1 MFYYFYNNT
10 EFVITLNGRSKDETI
25 IAQSTESASTGDK
38 SIIGVALAL
47 APKSWTKALITQEQ
61 PFVKSLYSGQL
72 KSLKE
77 KGYVR
82 VLTESE
88 YRDECKKVKLES
100 DTGILHQ
107 DTSISSVG
115 IYRKAAEHNEK
126 IRTEDHNFKVSY
138 SDLLVEDEDAEDYE
152 EQEEVEEVK
161 DNSRLVALENT
172 VKELAGVVG
181 ALAKQL
187 QKPTKKRKSKKK

>member
-1 MFYYFYNNT
+1 M
-10 EFVITLNGRSKDETI
+10 
-25 IAQSTESASTGDK
+25 
-38 SIIGVALAL
+38 ALAL

-72 KSLKE
+72 KSLKD

-82 VLTESE
+82 VLTEAE
-88 YRDECKKVKLES
+88 YRDECKKAKLES

-126 IRTEDHNFKVSY
+126 IRSEEPNFSFGG
-138 SDLLVEDEDAEDYE
+138 LLVEDEDTEDYE
-152 EQEEVEEVK
+152 EQEEVK
-161 DNSRLVALENT
+161 DDSRLVALENT

>member
-138 SDLLVEDEDAEDYE
+138 SDLLVEDAEDYE

>member
-82 VLTESE
+82 VLTEAE
-88 YRDECKKVKLES
+88 YKDECKKVKLES

-138 SDLLVEDEDAEDYE
+138 SDLLVEDAEDYE

>member
-72 KSLKE
+72 KSLKD

-82 VLTESE
+82 VLTEAE
-88 YRDECKKVKLES
+88 YRDECKKAKLES

-126 IRTEDHNFKVSY
+126 IRSEEPNFSFGG
-138 SDLLVEDEDAEDYE
+138 LLVEDEDTEDYE
-152 EQEEVEEVK
+152 EQEEQEEVK
-161 DNSRLVALENT
+161 DDSRLVALENT

>member
-38 SIIGVALAL
+38 SIIGVALVL
-47 APKSWTKALITQEQ
+47 VPKSWTKALITQEQ

-82 VLTESE
+82 VLTEAE

-126 IRTEDHNFKVSY
+126 IRIEEPNFSFGG
-138 SDLLVEDEDAEDYE
+138 LLVEDEDTEDYE
-152 EQEEVEEVK
+152 EQEEQEEVK
-161 DNSRLVALENT
+161 DDSRLVALENT
-172 VKELAGVVG
+172 VLFCFKN
-181 ALAKQL
+181 
-187 QKPTKKRKSKKK
+187 

>member
-38 SIIGVALAL
+38 SVIGVALAL

-72 KSLKE
+72 KSLQD

-82 VLTESE
+82 VLTEVE
-88 YRDECKKVKLES
+88 YKDECKKAKLES

-126 IRTEDHNFKVSY
+126 IKTEEQKFSFGG
-138 SDLLVEDEDAEDYE
+138 LLVEDDNTDYE
-152 EQEEVEEVK
+152 EQEVGEIK
-161 DNSRLVALENT
+161 DNSRLDALENT

>member
-72 KSLKE
+72 KSLKD

-82 VLTESE
+82 VLTEAE
-88 YRDECKKVKLES
+88 YRDECKKAKLES

-126 IRTEDHNFKVSY
+126 IRSEEPNFSFGG
-138 SDLLVEDEDAEDYE
+138 LLVEDEDPEDYE
-152 EQEEVEEVK
+152 EQEEVK
-161 DNSRLVALENT
+161 DDSRLVALENT

>member
-38 SIIGVALAL
+38 SIIGVALVL
-47 APKSWTKALITQEQ
+47 VPKSWTKALITQEQ

-82 VLTESE
+82 VLTEAE

-126 IRTEDHNFKVSY
+126 IRIEEPNFSFGG
-138 SDLLVEDEDAEDYE
+138 LLVEDEDTEDYE
-152 EQEEVEEVK
+152 EQEEQEEVK
-161 DNSRLVALENT
+161 DDSRLVALENT

-187 QKPTKKRKSKKK
+187 QKPTKKRKLKKK

>member
-25 IAQSTESASTGDK
+25 IAQSTESTSTGDK
-38 SIIGVALAL
+38 SVIGVALAL

-72 KSLKE
+72 KSLQD

-82 VLTESE
+82 VLTEVE
-88 YRDECKKVKLES
+88 YKDECKKAKLES

-126 IRTEDHNFKVSY
+126 IKTEEHKFSFGG
-138 SDLLVEDEDAEDYE
+138 LLVEDDNTDYE
-152 EQEEVEEVK
+152 EQEVEEIK
-161 DNSRLVALENT
+161 DNSRLDALENT

>member
-25 IAQSTESASTGDK
+25 IAQSTESTSTGDK

-82 VLTESE
+82 VLTEAE

-126 IRTEDHNFKVSY
+126 IRSEEPKFSFGG
-138 SDLLVEDEDAEDYE
+138 LLVEDEDTEDYE
-152 EQEEVEEVK
+152 EQEEVK
-161 DNSRLVALENT
+161 DDSRLVALENT

>member
-72 KSLKE
+72 KSLKD

-82 VLTESE
+82 VLTEAE
-88 YRDECKKVKLES
+88 YRDECKKAKLES

-126 IRTEDHNFKVSY
+126 IRSEEPNFSFGG
-138 SDLLVEDEDAEDYE
+138 LLVEDEDTEDYE
-152 EQEEVEEVK
+152 EQEEVK
-161 DNSRLVALENT
+161 DDSRLVALENT

>member
-38 SIIGVALAL
+38 SVIGVALAL

-72 KSLKE
+72 KSLQD

-82 VLTESE
+82 VLTEVE
-88 YRDECKKVKLES
+88 YKDECKKAKLES

-126 IRTEDHNFKVSY
+126 IRTEEQKFSFGG
-138 SDLLVEDEDAEDYE
+138 LLVEDDNTDYE
-152 EQEEVEEVK
+152 EQEVEEIK
-161 DNSRLVALENT
+161 DNSRLDALENT

>member
-25 IAQSTESASTGDK
+25 IAQSTESTSTGDK
-38 SIIGVALAL
+38 SVIGVALAL

-72 KSLKE
+72 KSLQD

-82 VLTESE
+82 VLTEVE
-88 YRDECKKVKLES
+88 YKDECKKAKLES

-126 IRTEDHNFKVSY
+126 IKTEEQKFSFGG
-138 SDLLVEDEDAEDYE
+138 LLVEDDNTDYE
-152 EQEEVEEVK
+152 EQEVEEIK
-161 DNSRLVALENT
+161 DNSRLDALENT